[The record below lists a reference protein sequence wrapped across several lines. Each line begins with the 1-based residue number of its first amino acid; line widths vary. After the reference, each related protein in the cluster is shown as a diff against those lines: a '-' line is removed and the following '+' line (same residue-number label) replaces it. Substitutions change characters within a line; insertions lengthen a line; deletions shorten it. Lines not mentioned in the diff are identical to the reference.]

1 MVKQERGFSLMEVMT
16 AVGVSGVI
24 LLVVTTLSLYSYFQF
39 QSLKVRLEAEIA
51 ANRLEY
57 LFKTYLTQAVNISGT
72 VGLTEVTGMN
82 FTINDLDATGQ
93 WFGPP
98 NGAAVVWDQMAD
110 LVGDW
115 ATLGVFV
122 REVGDGPRGG
132 ELAPT
137 AIWFRKP
144 TANTSGVVFFDNEPS
159 GAPAAN
165 MTPDY
170 NDQFVSGVT
179 RLEFQRQDIAGS
191 LASLRISYSIRYHLK
206 TANLVSGWCPQ
217 ADIAAAVAGCAN
229 GNNNFREVEK
239 NFNVVIRN
247 NYRND
252 ASPSGAAVEQR
263 TLGRLYFFR
272 LINPSRWNL

>member
-1 MVKQERGFSLMEVMT
+1 MT

-24 LLVVTTLSLYSYFQF
+24 LLVVTTLSLYTYFQF
-39 QSLKVRLEAEIA
+39 QSMKSRLEAEIS

-57 LFKTYLTQAVNISGT
+57 LFKSYLTQAVNISGA
-72 VGLTEVTGMN
+72 VGLTEATGMN
-82 FTINDLDATGQ
+82 FVINDADATGR

-115 ATLGVFV
+115 VTLGVFV

-144 TANTSGVVFFDNEPS
+144 TAATAGVIFFDSEPS
-159 GAPAAN
+159 GAAAAA
-165 MTPDY
+165 MSPDY
-170 NDQFVSGVT
+170 NDQFVSGIT
-179 RLEFQRQDIAGS
+179 RLEFQRQDIAGA
-191 LASLRISYSIRYHLK
+191 LASVRISYAIRYHVK
-206 TANLVSGWCPQ
+206 SGTSVNGWCPQ
-217 ADIAAAVAGCAN
+217 ADIAAAVAGCVN
-229 GNNNFREVEK
+229 VNNNFREVEK
-239 NFNVVIRN
+239 NFDVVVRN
-247 NYRND
+247 NYRSD
-252 ASPSGAAVEQR
+252 ADATGSAVEQR

-272 LINPSRWNL
+272 VINPARWNL